1 MKNGIIKKI
10 VSFFVLHFLY
20 LLLYLNNKGAL
31 KMINDKEYKKLEV
44 RILKNLLY
52 KFGYKVKQYTIK
64 KTKHKD
70 IPTKLYIENNDPF
83 ISNAVSKKITEYLS
97 TKNIENYTFE
107 RIEYIK
113 KNKNNLRRRN
123 RFDQTIKY
131 FTFKLDRNIDIEV
144 YKGLLKLQGII

>member
-1 MKNGIIKKI
+1 
-10 VSFFVLHFLY
+10 
-20 LLLYLNNKGAL
+20 
-31 KMINDKEYKKLEV
+31 MINDKEYKKLEV

-52 KFGYKVKQYTIK
+52 RFGYKVKQYTIK
-64 KTKHKD
+64 KTKHVD
-70 IPTKLYIENNDPF
+70 TPTKLYIENNDPF

-113 KNKNNLRRRN
+113 KNKNSLRRRN

>member
-1 MKNGIIKKI
+1 
-10 VSFFVLHFLY
+10 
-20 LLLYLNNKGAL
+20 
-31 KMINDKEYKKLEV
+31 MINDKEYKKLEV

-52 KFGYKVKQYTIK
+52 KFGYKIKQYTIK
-64 KTKHKD
+64 KTKHVD
-70 IPTKLYIENNDPF
+70 TPTKLYIVDNDPF
-83 ISNAVSKKITEYLS
+83 VSNTVSKKITEYLS

-113 KNKNNLRRRN
+113 KNKNSLRRRN
-123 RFDQTIKY
+123 KFDQTIKY

>member
-1 MKNGIIKKI
+1 MKNEIIKKI
-10 VSFFVLHFLY
+10 VSFFVLLSLY
-20 LLLYLNNKGAL
+20 LLLYINNKGVL

-64 KTKHKD
+64 KTKHVD
-70 IPTKLYIENNDPF
+70 TPTKLYIVDNDPF
-83 ISNAVSKKITEYLS
+83 ISNAVSKKIIEYLS

-131 FTFKLDRNIDIEV
+131 FAFKLDRNIDIEV

>member
-1 MKNGIIKKI
+1 
-10 VSFFVLHFLY
+10 
-20 LLLYLNNKGAL
+20 
-31 KMINDKEYKKLEV
+31 MINDKEYKKLEV

-64 KTKHKD
+64 KIKHVD
-70 IPTKLYIENNDPF
+70 APTKLYIVDNDPF
-83 ISNAVSKKITEYLS
+83 ISNAVSKKIIEYLS

-113 KNKNNLRRRN
+113 KNKNSLRRRN

>member
-1 MKNGIIKKI
+1 
-10 VSFFVLHFLY
+10 
-20 LLLYLNNKGAL
+20 
-31 KMINDKEYKKLEV
+31 MIDDKEYKKLEV
-44 RILKNLLY
+44 HILKSLLY
-52 KFGYKVKQYTIK
+52 KFGYKKKQYSIK

-70 IPTKLYIENNDPF
+70 IPIKLYIENNDPF
-83 ISNAVSKKITEYLS
+83 ISNTVSKKITEYLL

-107 RIEYIK
+107 RVEYIK
-113 KNKNNLRRRN
+113 KNTKGLRRRN

>member
-1 MKNGIIKKI
+1 
-10 VSFFVLHFLY
+10 
-20 LLLYLNNKGAL
+20 
-31 KMINDKEYKKLEV
+31 MINDKEYKKLEV
-44 RILKNLLY
+44 CILKNLLY
-52 KFGYKVKQYTIK
+52 RFGYKVKQYTIK
-64 KTKHKD
+64 KTKHVD
-70 IPTKLYIENNDPF
+70 TPTKLYIVDNDPF

-113 KNKNNLRRRN
+113 KNKNSLRRRS

-144 YKGLLKLQGII
+144 YKGLLKLQGIL

>member
-1 MKNGIIKKI
+1 
-10 VSFFVLHFLY
+10 
-20 LLLYLNNKGAL
+20 
-31 KMINDKEYKKLEV
+31 MINDKEYKKLEV

-64 KTKHKD
+64 KTKHVD
-70 IPTKLYIENNDPF
+70 TPTKLYIVDNDPF
-83 ISNAVSKKITEYLS
+83 ISNAVSKKIIEYLS

-131 FTFKLDRNIDIEV
+131 FAFKLDRNIDIEV

>member
-1 MKNGIIKKI
+1 MKNEIIKKI
-10 VSFFVLHFLY
+10 VSFFVLLSLY
-20 LLLYLNNKGAL
+20 LLLYINNKGVL

-52 KFGYKVKQYTIK
+52 KFGYKAKQYTIK
-64 KTKHKD
+64 KTKHVD
-70 IPTKLYIENNDPF
+70 TPTKLYIVDNDPF
-83 ISNAVSKKITEYLS
+83 ISNAVSKKIIEYLS

-131 FTFKLDRNIDIEV
+131 FAFKLDRNIDIEV